1 MQPIPSGDLPPAA
14 WPGRDPGKRGVMLK
28 RRWLVFASLF
38 VAGAAAGAAIAFPFC
53 PSQLTGEARLWGT
66 LGQVF
71 IVLLAIA
78 IPAAYLIL
86 MAVGAMQVTR
96 PVQGAPAEHP
106 AGWIHPG
113 HQIGRVL
120 VTAGGGIN
128 ARFGIEMAARI
139 ADDDQGLVTLMRVL
153 PPDQIDR
160 TGELRDE
167 LRGIAADVLGPEF
180 PVTVLIQSGDSVVD
194 AVLAEASQGY
204 DLLVVGA
211 SEQRPLRNWLFGA
224 LPDMIARRA
233 PCPVVVVRGGPA
245 RLKA

>member
-1 MQPIPSGDLPPAA
+1 
-14 WPGRDPGKRGVMLK
+14 MLK
-28 RRWLVFASLF
+28 KRWLIFASLF
-38 VAGAAAGAAIAFPFC
+38 VAGAAAGAAIALPFC
-53 PSQLTGEARLWGT
+53 PSQLTGQARLWGM
-66 LGQVF
+66 LGQAF

-86 MAVGAMQVTR
+86 MAVGALEITR
-96 PVQGAPAEHP
+96 PARGAPAEHP

-113 HQIGRVL
+113 HQLARVL

-128 ARFGIEMAARI
+128 ARFGLELAARI

-153 PPDQIDR
+153 PPDQSDHS
-160 TGELRDE
+160 EHLRDE
-167 LRGIAADVLGPEF
+167 LQTIAAQVLGPDY
-180 PVTVLIQSGDSVVD
+180 PVNVLIVSANSVVD

-224 LPDMIARRA
+224 LPDMIARQA